1 MQALQA
7 AGFAVFACGAVL
19 FVLPRVLPIRGRG
32 RRGFARASL
41 AAFGLG
47 LLLIIGPLIVG
58 LIGHAILYPNS

>member
-19 FVLPRVLPIRGRG
+19 FALPRMVPVRGRS

-41 AAFGLG
+41 AAFTLG
-47 LLLIIGPLIVG
+47 LLLIIGPLVVG

>member
-19 FVLPRVLPIRGRG
+19 FVLPRVLPIRGR
-32 RRGFARASL
+32 RGFARASL
-41 AAFGLG
+41 AAFALG

>member
-19 FVLPRVLPIRGRG
+19 LALPRVLPISGRG
-32 RRGFARASL
+32 RRGFGRASL
-41 AAFGLG
+41 VAFALG